1 MTRSPTLSTTVH
13 VMWEC
18 DKRIGVER
26 ECDVAV
32 EFTFDGVDDFEMQA
46 AEIVG
51 GGEPYG
57 IRTDI
62 FDDLVDAATIEVA
75 PEVYGDWLSGQDDSR
90 EY

>member
-26 ECDVAV
+26 YCDVAV
-32 EFTFDGVDDFEMQA
+32 EFTFDGVDDFEMVS

-57 IRTDI
+57 ICTDI

-75 PEVYGDWLSGQDDSR
+75 AEVYGSR

>member
-1 MTRSPTLSTTVH
+1 MTHLPNLSTTVH

-18 DKRIGVER
+18 DKRIER

-32 EFTFDGVDDFEMQA
+32 EFTFDGVDDFEVTA

-62 FDDLVDAATIEVA
+62 FDDLVDEATIEVA
-75 PEVYGDWLSGQDDSR
+75 PEVYGDWLSGQDDSPD
-90 EY
+90 Y